1 MKGEVYN
8 ANSIRAKM
16 LRRRILQLIAEN
28 YVLSASLISH
38 TLLLSYATV
47 LRHLRVLSEEGY
59 IELYKEG
66 RTLYAR
72 IKENVRELKEIQ
84 NLNSEPGPF
93 LNLPGL
99 PRLDEGGAPGGLE
112 KTRLSQGSRN
122 SPQGRNEP

>member
-1 MKGEVYN
+1 MKGQVYN
-8 ANSIRAKM
+8 ANSIRARM

-47 LRHLRVLSEEGY
+47 LRHLRILSEEGY

-84 NLNSEPGPF
+84 NLNSEPGLFKKVPVVT
-93 LNLPGL
+93 P
-99 PRLDEGGAPGGLE
+99 LDEGGRQSLGE
-112 KTRLSQGSRN
+112 KTRPSQGSRN
-122 SPQGRNEP
+122 SNKGSP